1 MDVNHLD
8 SRVAPYYDA
17 DTCFRFALVAGPVEF
32 IFDTGVCCDEL
43 AAGGMVRSSWTQQID
58 RPALSISRTT
68 EYILPPSVLDLAPV
82 LMLIVPIAH

>member
-43 AAGGMVRSSWTQQID
+43 AAGGMVTELLDTTDRQTRSVD
-58 RPALSISRTT
+58 FPD
-68 EYILPPSVLDLAPV
+68 Y
-82 LMLIVPIAH
+82 